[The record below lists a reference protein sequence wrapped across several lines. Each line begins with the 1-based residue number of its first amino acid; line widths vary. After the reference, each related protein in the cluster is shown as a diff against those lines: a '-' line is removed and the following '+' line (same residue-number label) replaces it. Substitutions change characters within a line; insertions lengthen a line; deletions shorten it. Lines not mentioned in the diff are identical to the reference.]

1 MDLST
6 DLTPK
11 AKIALTLFLAI
22 YGVIILR
29 DPSTF
34 RLLDNVDLAIHE
46 AGHVFLGPFGEFVG
60 FLGGTLFQ
68 LIVPLTFLGYFL
80 YHGNRYAASVVLWWV
95 AQNLWN
101 ISVYVKDA
109 RSMELPLVGGGEH
122 DWAYILGELG
132 LLHRDQGIGQTFV
145 AVGVILFALSIA
157 GGVRRIRTSQLTE
170 DCPWVSVRGSPFED
184 PY

>member
-1 MDLST
+1 MVLST
-6 DLTPK
+6 DLTPR
-11 AKIALTLFLAI
+11 AKIALTLFLAV

-34 RLLDNVDLAIHE
+34 RLLDHVDLAIHE
-46 AGHVFLGPFGEFVG
+46 AGHAFFQPFGEFVA

-68 LIVPLTFLGYFL
+68 LIIPLIFLVYFFS
-80 YHGNRYAASVVLWWV
+80 HGNRYAASVMLWWV

-109 RSMELPLVGGGEH
+109 RSLELPLVGGGEH

-132 LLHRDQGIGQTFV
+132 ILHRDQGIGRAFV
-145 AVGVILFALSIA
+145 AAGVVLFALLIA
-157 GGVRRIRTSQLTE
+157 GGLLNVRRASSE
-170 DCPWVSVRGSPFED
+170 P
-184 PY
+184 